1 MGITTCD
8 LIKFVNKNKRKLN
21 KDFTVRIQHS
31 HRGCKPTVVNKFAEV
46 STGDLT
52 PMSNTVVEKA
62 TQYTKFLKSF
72 APETLVLNKCS
83 TCGKVYVADSV
94 EVDEATGELVIS
106 GKETKED

>member
-1 MGITTCD
+1 MSITTGE

-31 HRGCKPTVVNKFAEV
+31 HKGCQPTLVNKFAEV
-46 STGDLT
+46 SSDDLT
-52 PMSNTVVEKA
+52 HMSNTVVEKA
-62 TQYTKFLKSF
+62 TQYTKFLKGF
-72 APETLVLNKCS
+72 DPETLILNKCN
-83 TCGKVYVADSV
+83 TCGKVYIADSV